1 MHVYMQKDV
10 NMNFCLCEGGAQ
22 KQHTKLV
29 TVFIFAIK
37 KDWER
42 GNFCFYFLRICIVLF
57 FYFYFFTKSYFFRA
71 QKKKYRKRSKFYL
84 FIKVIF
90 FPATTT
96 WDGKC
101 KADPAAVS

>member
-42 GNFCFYFLRICIVLF
+42 GNFCFYFLKICIVLF

-71 QKKKYRKRSKFYL
+71 QKNTERGANSICLLR
-84 FIKVIF
+84 
-90 FPATTT
+90 
-96 WDGKC
+96 
-101 KADPAAVS
+101 

>member
-1 MHVYMQKDV
+1 MQKDV
-10 NMNFCLCEGGAQ
+10 NMNFCLYEGGAQ

-42 GNFCFYFLRICIVLF
+42 GNFCFYFLKICIVLF

-71 QKKKYRKRSKFYL
+71 QKKYRKRSKFYL